1 MTRLL
6 YIQASPRYERSHAKS
21 VADIFVQTYLEAN
34 PSHEVSTLHLFQRS
48 LPVLDADTLQ
58 GKYNIMHGQ
67 SHSKEDKARWRN
79 VEEVIQEFTA
89 ADKYVF
95 AVPMWNFSIPYR
107 LKHYIDVI
115 VQPSYTFAVTEQ
127 GYRGLVQGRAYLSY
141 ARGGAYYPG
150 SGAEH
155 MNYQSSYLEMI
166 LGFMGIGEL
175 VSTVVEPTLGDP
187 ENRDQSR
194 RKAMERAKELATRF

>member
-6 YIQASPRYERSHAKS
+6 YIQASPRYERSHSKS

-67 SHSKEDKARWRN
+67 SHSEEDKARWRS
-79 VEEVIQEFTA
+79 VEKVIQEFTA

-95 AVPMWNFSIPYR
+95 AVPMWNFSLPYR

-115 VQPSYTFAVTEQ
+115 VQPSYTFAVSEQ
-127 GYRGLVQGRAYLSY
+127 RYQGLVRGKAYVSY
-141 ARGGAYYPG
+141 ARGGAYPPG
-150 SGAEH
+150 SGVEH
-155 MNYQSSYLEMI
+155 MNYQSSYVEMI
-166 LGFMGIGEL
+166 LGFMGIGEV

-187 ENRDQSR
+187 QDRDQSK